1 VSTCDYEYH
10 DGILHFKCSE
20 LVHNHE
26 VKHCIFHDINYL
38 KGDNYQKHTV
48 MDLVKATKTR
58 LMRNENHLILPAAD
72 LLAMMAVEV
81 R

>member
-1 VSTCDYEYH
+1 MSTCEYH
-10 DGILHFKCSE
+10 NERFGFKCLE

-26 VKHCIFHDINYL
+26 ATHCIFHDINYL

-72 LLAMMAVEV
+72 LLAMMVGAHREA
-81 R
+81 